1 MISEEWHNI
10 LIARR
15 FANEKA
21 DKTIKENRVDED
33 LFSFPAKSVL
43 SYD

>member
-10 LIARR
+10 LMARR
-15 FANEKA
+15 FNNAKPE
-21 DKTIKENRVDED
+21 KTIKENRVDEE